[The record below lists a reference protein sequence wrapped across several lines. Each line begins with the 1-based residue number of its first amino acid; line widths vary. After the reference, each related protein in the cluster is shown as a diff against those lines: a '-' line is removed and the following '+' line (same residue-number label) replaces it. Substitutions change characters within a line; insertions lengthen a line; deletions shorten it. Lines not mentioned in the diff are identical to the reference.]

1 LNSAIDANAP
11 EIIAPCL
18 TVFARHFSH
27 FVDNDFKFS
36 LLPIEIMLQLLNH
49 KDLFAQNEAYI
60 YKTIKKYITKFDSP
74 SQDTIYQLFSLV
86 RFTSL
91 DYQTLES
98 ALNDEIVPKS
108 LLSSALMARLA
119 THENPNAKSPVAL
132 TSTTKQ
138 LQRNNEYGRVFE
150 YEADFDNKGILYF
163 IATNGYSSEWKHP
176 AKNGLVKVSFS
187 SVEKGDMDNIC
198 DLDPKECWSADVPS
212 SWVTIDLGEAR
223 SVKPDKYTLR
233 HGGNS
238 KQDCLRHWVLKASDD
253 ATNWLTLERHQ
264 DDKSLNS
271 NFATHSWDINPEN
284 CTKPYRYFRILQ
296 TGHNSSS
303 HNFLSLNGIEFYGE
317 LYLKNTHQ
325 RVEARVGAS
334 VSEKSEKAPK
344 RTMTVEEPV

>member
-1 LNSAIDANAP
+1 
-11 EIIAPCL
+11 
-18 TVFARHFSH
+18 
-27 FVDNDFKFS
+27 
-36 LLPIEIMLQLLNH
+36 MLQLLNH

-60 YKTIKKYITKFDSP
+60 FKTIKEYITKFEHP
-74 SQDTIYQLFSLV
+74 SQDIILQLFSMV

-98 ALNDEIVPKS
+98 ALNDDVVPKS
-108 LLSSALMARLA
+108 LLSTALMARLA
-119 THENPNAKSPVAL
+119 THENPNAKLPATLHLS
-132 TSTTKQ
+132 SKQ

-163 IATNGYSSEWKHP
+163 IATNGYSSDWKNP
-176 AKNGLVKVSFS
+176 AKAGIKVSFS

-198 DLDPKECWSADVPS
+198 ELEPKECWSADVPS
-212 SWVTIDLGEAR
+212 SWVTVDLGESRA
-223 SVKPDKYTLR
+223 VKPDWYTLR

-253 ATNWLTLERHQ
+253 ATNWVTLERHQ

-296 TGHNSSS
+296 TGHNSGG
-303 HNFLSLNGIEFYGE
+303 HNFLSLSGIEFYGE
-317 LYLKNTHQ
+317 LYLKNTNQ
-325 RVEARVGAS
+325 RADT
-334 VSEKSEKAPK
+334 KSGVLAEKANEK
-344 RTMTVEEPV
+344 KD